1 MWGIFGKL
9 LKRAI
14 WNTPGLH
21 AELTTCFRIPSISDG
36 ACVACCLIL
45 STGSHHVRIQIYTTG
60 CCFPRCTTETFGAEK
75 GTLWGCK
82 LGKGDPGACPAGQ
95 KASYR
100 WNNLP
105 APTRNEMWTSQLTAC
120 GPCP

>member
-21 AELTTCFRIPSISDG
+21 AELTTCFSISSILDG

-45 STGSHHVRIQIYTTG
+45 STGSHHVRIQIYATC
-60 CCFPRCTTETFGAEK
+60 CCFPRCTTETFGAK
-75 GTLWGCK
+75 KSTL
-82 LGKGDPGACPAGQ
+82 
-95 KASYR
+95 
-100 WNNLP
+100 
-105 APTRNEMWTSQLTAC
+105 C
-120 GPCP
+120 GVQIG